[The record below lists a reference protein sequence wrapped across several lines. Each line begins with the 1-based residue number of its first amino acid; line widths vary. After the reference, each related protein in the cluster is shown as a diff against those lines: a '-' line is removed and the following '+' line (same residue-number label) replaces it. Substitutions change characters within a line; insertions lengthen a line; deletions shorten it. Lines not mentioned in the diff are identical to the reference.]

1 MQKKE
6 RESIHRDQEL
16 LQRHYPQQLGHDQHP
31 QGGDQ
36 EQGRKVGEKRT
47 TFGNSSGKIAS
58 FIFFMQRNLPTTYES
73 DLKSKYT

>member
-1 MQKKE
+1 MLNGCFQKKE

-47 TFGNSSGKIAS
+47 ASGKCS
-58 FIFFMQRNLPTTYES
+58 GKLLHSLFPCKDPTTF
-73 DLKSKYT
+73 L